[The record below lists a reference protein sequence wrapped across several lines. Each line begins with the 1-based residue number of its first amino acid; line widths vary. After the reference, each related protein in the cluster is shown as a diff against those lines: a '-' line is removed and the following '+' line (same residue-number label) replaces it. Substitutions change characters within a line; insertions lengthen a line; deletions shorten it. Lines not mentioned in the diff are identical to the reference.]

1 MSSKKIIIDKL
12 INIMDYIY
20 NEDEIEKYEGLDLL
34 VIELR
39 EIVDNIKDNDNSKI
53 EDYMNIIRDIKN
65 RQLSYLNR
73 VIDNIYIISVIIFKL
88 LTTIE
93 QEGLEEDRECDE
105 FKIISIP
112 KNPNLSNC
120 YFIDEEDFNTSMLY
134 CNLEDISNF
143 EKFININ
150 NNYYLYKLLIS
161 LIEKIKLDEPNKYI
175 ILENQKNEGNIASKV
190 DFLKINQVLAGKI
203 INKPTEFNNYIP
215 KDIKVKFDNNFQY
228 NQFSEIIEI
237 LNEYNIHKY
246 PLDKYLRLYQILEN
260 FMYKSKI
267 CELSTKMD
275 YRMLTIRD
283 FKKLNETISKK
294 EYETLSDF
302 IKKVGELTFE
312 GKKYKDILMEKWK
325 STGVKTSQEVRESI
339 ERSFN
344 DLDIEKS
351 PGKKYDINTI
361 DNNALI
367 NIFPKL
373 IYNIRNSIVH
383 NKITEFHLSYSNLD
397 SDIIFILERFI
408 IGSLENMI
416 YRLILNKN
424 SVVWYEQSQLSL
436 Y

>member
-175 ILENQKNEGNIASKV
+175 ILENQ
-190 DFLKINQVLAGKI
+190 
-203 INKPTEFNNYIP
+203 
-215 KDIKVKFDNNFQY
+215 
-228 NQFSEIIEI
+228 
-237 LNEYNIHKY
+237 
-246 PLDKYLRLYQILEN
+246 
-260 FMYKSKI
+260 
-267 CELSTKMD
+267 
-275 YRMLTIRD
+275 
-283 FKKLNETISKK
+283 
-294 EYETLSDF
+294 
-302 IKKVGELTFE
+302 
-312 GKKYKDILMEKWK
+312 
-325 STGVKTSQEVRESI
+325 
-339 ERSFN
+339 
-344 DLDIEKS
+344 
-351 PGKKYDINTI
+351 
-361 DNNALI
+361 
-367 NIFPKL
+367 
-373 IYNIRNSIVH
+373 
-383 NKITEFHLSYSNLD
+383 
-397 SDIIFILERFI
+397 
-408 IGSLENMI
+408 
-416 YRLILNKN
+416 
-424 SVVWYEQSQLSL
+424 
-436 Y
+436 